1 MGFLMSTSAK
11 VQQRAAPVLKIQVA
25 LKEVEGRKLEAPE
38 VGVQVAVVMNP
49 VTGLVIIA
57 LMPTLQLPPQL
68 YA

>member
-1 MGFLMSTSAK
+1 M
-11 VQQRAAPVLKIQVA
+11 QRRAAPALKIQVA
-25 LKEVEGRKLEAPE
+25 LKEVEGQKLEAPE
-38 VGVQVAVVMNP
+38 VGDQVAVVMNP

>member
-11 VQQRAAPVLKIQVA
+11 VQPRAAPVLKIQVA

>member
-25 LKEVEGRKLEAPE
+25 LKEVEGRKVEAPE